1 MARVHEYIRVLADGK
16 YEVTK
21 SNGPIGLQ
29 QSRQEVGGPF
39 ELWNPELG
47 DGYAAQINED
57 RNPVKLARNVVFE
70 GVLGTVLVGRSHGN
84 DLWGLTAPQK
94 EHVLVTLA
102 HRFPSLAAS

>member
-1 MARVHEYIRVLADGK
+1 MARVHEYIRVLADGR

-29 QSRQEVGGPF
+29 QSRQEVGGAC

-57 RNPVKLARNVVFE
+57 RNPSKLAVNVVFE
-70 GVLGTVLVGRSHGN
+70 GVLGNVLIGRSHGN

-94 EHVLVTLA
+94 EHVLA
-102 HRFPSLAAS
+102 SLKLVK

>member
-21 SNGPIGLQ
+21 SNGPIGIQ
-29 QSRQEVGGPF
+29 QSRQEVGGHF

-47 DGYAAQINED
+47 GGYAAQINEHRD
-57 RNPVKLARNVVFE
+57 PAKLAGNVVFE
-70 GVLGTVLVGRSHGN
+70 GVLGTVLIGRSHGN

-94 EHVLVTLA
+94 DHVLAQLKLVK
-102 HRFPSLAAS
+102 

>member
-1 MARVHEYIRVLADGK
+1 MARVHEYIRILPDGK
-16 YEVTK
+16 YEVVK

-29 QSRQEVGGPF
+29 QSRQEVGGAV

-70 GVLGTVLVGRSHGN
+70 GVLGNVLVGRSHGN

-94 EHVLVTLA
+94 EYVLTHLKLVK
-102 HRFPSLAAS
+102 